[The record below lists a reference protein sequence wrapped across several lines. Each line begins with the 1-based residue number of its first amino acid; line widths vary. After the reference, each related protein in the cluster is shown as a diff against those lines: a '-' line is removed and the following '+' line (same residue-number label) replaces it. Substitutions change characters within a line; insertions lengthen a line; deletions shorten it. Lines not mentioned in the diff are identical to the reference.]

1 VIFDNK
7 KRRQFD
13 VRIQT
18 LKESFDFNI
27 IINSEIL
34 IRDNRSSQKLRREI
48 LACQHLIVQFDVLNL
63 YISLIFFRKNV
74 VIFILIQQIAR
85 SKKKKRK
92 TL

>member
-1 VIFDNK
+1 MIFDNK
-7 KRRQFD
+7 ERRQFD

-18 LKESFDFNI
+18 LKESFNFNI

-48 LACQHLIVQFDVLNL
+48 LACQHLIVQLDVLNL
-63 YISLIFFRKNV
+63 YISLIFLRKRDNLY
-74 VIFILIQQIAR
+74 INSASCKI
-85 SKKKKRK
+85 KKKKRK